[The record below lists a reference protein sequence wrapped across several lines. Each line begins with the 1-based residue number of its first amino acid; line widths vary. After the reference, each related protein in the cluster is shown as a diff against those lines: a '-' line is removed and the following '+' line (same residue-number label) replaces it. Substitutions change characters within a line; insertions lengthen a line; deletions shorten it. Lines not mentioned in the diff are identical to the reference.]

1 MNSFARRRKWRR
13 RNYRPY
19 FYGGYYPYF
28 FNYYKEIKNSPSDDF
43 YFEKCPDS
51 LNSIC
56 HDDTDKEK
64 KIYCGFYANLQN
76 PQSKRNT
83 PLSRFLAQLLTH
95 FVRELVHK
103 PFGDE

>member
-1 MNSFARRRKWRR
+1 MNIFARRRKWRR

-28 FNYYKEIKNSPSDDF
+28 FNYYKEIKNSFSDDF
-43 YFEKCPDS
+43 YFENCPDS

-64 KIYCGFYANLQN
+64 KIYCGFDQN
-76 PQSKRNT
+76 NNIIKEYKSFCDACQTQEVKYVISGKCLRN
-83 PLSRFLAQLLTH
+83 
-95 FVRELVHK
+95 E
-103 PFGDE
+103 